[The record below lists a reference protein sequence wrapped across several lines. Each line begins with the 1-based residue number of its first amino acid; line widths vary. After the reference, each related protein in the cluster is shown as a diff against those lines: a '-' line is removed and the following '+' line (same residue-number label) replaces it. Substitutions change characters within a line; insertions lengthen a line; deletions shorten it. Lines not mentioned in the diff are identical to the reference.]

1 MKYLG
6 FVLIAIGTAL
16 LLFVGY
22 NFLKERNK
30 MASPIPEEKGVKV
43 IFVTPTK

>member
-6 FVLIAIGTAL
+6 LILIAIGIAL

-30 MASPIPEEKGVKV
+30 IASPIPEEKGVKV